1 MKRKE
6 MYIVRTEEEST
17 EEINTPTLAIIR
29 NLPLNRISPVF
40 DDCTLEEL
48 EYFLDR
54 AIGQEEY
61 ELCKHLKDLI
71 ELRYSYCV
79 A

>member
-1 MKRKE
+1 MRKD
-6 MYIVRTEEEST
+6 MYIVRKEESK
-17 EEINTPTLAIIR
+17 EENTPALAIIR
-29 NLPLNRISPVF
+29 NIPLTRISPVF
-40 DDCTLEEL
+40 ADCTLDEL

-54 AIGQEEY
+54 AIDQEEY

-71 ELRYSYCV
+71 ELRYSCCV

>member
-1 MKRKE
+1 MKSKE
-6 MYIVRTEEEST
+6 MYIVRKEETTEAQ
-17 EEINTPTLAIIR
+17 NTPTLAIIR
-29 NLPLNRISPVF
+29 NLPLSRISPVF

-48 EYFLDR
+48 EYFLHR
-54 AIGQEEY
+54 AIQQEEY

>member
-1 MKRKE
+1 
-6 MYIVRTEEEST
+6 MYIVRTEET
-17 EEINTPTLAIIR
+17 AEENNAPTLAIIR
-29 NLPLNRISPVF
+29 NLPLNRIKPVF
-40 DDCTLEEL
+40 DDSTLEEL
-48 EYFLDR
+48 EYFLHR
-54 AIGQEEY
+54 AVEQEEY